1 MTNNK
6 IIFWASDYSSKSGE
20 GKLAKLFISKLKIY
34 KKNTKIIPIKSLFT
48 KKKQQLKKGIIYYSA
63 AQICRTYIWNYL
75 FVVFFFE
82 GLQAVLFKLLPT
94 MEFYSLFI
102 STTHDYSR
110 TNNWKC
116 FKRY

>member
-48 KKKQQLKKGIIYYSA
+48 KKK
-63 AQICRTYIWNYL
+63 
-75 FVVFFFE
+75 
-82 GLQAVLFKLLPT
+82 
-94 MEFYSLFI
+94 
-102 STTHDYSR
+102 
-110 TNNWKC
+110 
-116 FKRY
+116 